1 MNGSTLAI
9 GAAAALAAVGA
20 LRQRGS
26 RSSED
31 LLIFDNQRLRNLTS
45 PDEVDLHTAE
55 DDLHHYGDLGIV
67 IGVGPGWLER
77 FPPQAFEPMR
87 AAVRPWLL
95 SVGLDSRFWNGEL
108 DLDHAGT
115 TQLRAPTQAERAE
128 MWRRYEAN
136 VDQIWSRTGRGRS
149 DEAHGLW
156 KDMMMGGD
164 A

>member
-1 MNGSTLAI
+1 VNGSYLAI

-31 LLIFDNQRLRNLTS
+31 LLVFDNQRLRNLTS
-45 PDEVDLHTAE
+45 SDEVDLHTSE
-55 DDLHHYGDLGIV
+55 DDLHHYKDLGVI

-95 SVGLDSRFWNGEL
+95 SVGLDSRFWNDEL
-108 DLDHAGT
+108 DLDHVGT
-115 TQLRAPTQAERAE
+115 TRLRAPTQAERAK
-128 MWRRYEAN
+128 MWKRYEAN
-136 VDQIWSRTGRGRS
+136 VDQLWSRTGRSQMDPGYN
-149 DEAHGLW
+149 LW
-156 KDMMMGGD
+156 KDMMMGRD
-164 A
+164 